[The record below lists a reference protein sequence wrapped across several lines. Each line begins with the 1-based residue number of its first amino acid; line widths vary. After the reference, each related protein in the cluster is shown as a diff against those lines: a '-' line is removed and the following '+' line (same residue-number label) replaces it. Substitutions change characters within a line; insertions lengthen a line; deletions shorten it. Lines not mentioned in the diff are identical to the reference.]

1 MKKETKMGMTP
12 QKAAEVFQSNNE
24 SKLKK
29 VRVSKGFSQQD
40 LSDASG
46 VKKRVIQTY
55 EQGER
60 NINNAWLSNL
70 CSICVVLGCK
80 ITDILE
86 DEALIEKF
94 NKCK

>member
-1 MKKETKMGMTP
+1 MEKETRMGMTP
-12 QKAAEVFQSNNE
+12 EKAAEVFQSSNE

-29 VRVSKGFSQQD
+29 VRVSKGLSQHD
-40 LSDASG
+40 LSVASG

-60 NINNAWLSNL
+60 NIDNAWLINL

-94 NKCK
+94 NRCK